1 MMIKRMGVL
10 GLVGAGGAAVLAA
23 CVTIGSMDGSFIL
36 PDPNLSYPDALQHD
50 DTAIKLGD
58 VDESWSGKQPYEIR
72 NYRLGPPDYLNAG
85 QGGLTIRLTGT
96 GYPLCV
102 GVDPEALSTD
112 ECDYDDGDVDLF
124 VGRVSEYTAP
134 NPSDPEGDP
143 LKGAEA
149 FGTSLGDF
157 QAEYVDDIG
166 VTHTSDTNLCVFYN
180 PAMEPA
186 GRGQVESCAFE
197 TVAGEEY
204 VIVLRTFTL
213 PVDDN
218 VLNLALLVQP
228 GHRGSPGCVFNSK
241 NYQVAALEDLDESDA
256 AFDDNP
262 YAENRDPCLCPK
274 TAEEYEACGLQVPA
288 GE

>member
-1 MMIKRMGVL
+1 MMIKRMGVF
-10 GLVGAGGAAVLAA
+10 GLVGMGGIAALAA
-23 CVTIGSMDGSFIL
+23 CVTMGNMDGSFIL
-36 PDPNLSYPDALQHD
+36 PDSTLSYPDALQHD
-50 DTAIKLGD
+50 DIAIKLGA
-58 VDESWSGKQPYEIR
+58 VDESWSGQQPNEVR
-72 NYRLGPPDYLNAG
+72 RYRLGPPDYLNAG

-96 GYPLCV
+96 GYPVCV
-102 GVDPEALSTD
+102 GVDPEYVAGDT
-112 ECDYDDGDVDLF
+112 CDYDDGDVDLF
-124 VGRVSEYTAP
+124 VGKVADYTAP
-134 NPSDPEGDP
+134 DPDDPEGEI

-166 VTHTSDTNLCVFYN
+166 VTHTSDTNLCVFYD

-197 TVAGEEY
+197 TVEGEEY
-204 VIVLRTFTL
+204 VIVLRTFSI

-228 GHRGSPGCVFNSK
+228 GHRGSPGCVFNAK
-241 NYQVAALEDLDESDA
+241 NYVVANLEDLDESDA
-256 AFDDNP
+256 AFEDNP

-274 TAEEYEACGLQVPA
+274 TDEEYAACGMEAPTA
-288 GE
+288 E